1 MILVHEQGDTE
12 RYFFFSQGS
21 NGAGKDEFAFQFTCL
36 GPHLY
41 IKIHAPRTHISTRK
55 RRRTT
60 F

>member
-1 MILVHEQGDTE
+1 MILVHEQDHTK

-21 NGAGKDEFAFQFTCL
+21 NGAGKNEFVFQFTCL
-36 GPHLY
+36 QPHLY

-55 RRRTT
+55 WRRT